1 MTEFIKVPQLLLY
14 YNGQLINTY
23 PSSTPTAHVST
34 SAHVASTTAAPSAH
48 LPTAAAASAS
58 AHAVHVLLAHGLL
71 DVHMLAFD
79 LVFAL

>member
-1 MTEFIKVPQLLLY
+1 MIVPLLLLY

-48 LPTAAAASAS
+48 LPTAAAASA
-58 AHAVHVLLAHGLL
+58 HAVHVLLAHGLL